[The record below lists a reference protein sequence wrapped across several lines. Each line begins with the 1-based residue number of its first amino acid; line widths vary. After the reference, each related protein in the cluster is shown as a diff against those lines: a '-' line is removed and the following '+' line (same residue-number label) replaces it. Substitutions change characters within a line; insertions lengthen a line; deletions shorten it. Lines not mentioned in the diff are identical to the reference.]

1 MSRADSTPSI
11 CLMSPY
17 SIEDIEAEITLPP
30 LVQETVLL
38 DLEPTAA
45 KTYNLLQAL
54 VAVNAVDSERTG
66 AVCCKYPSQRC
77 FR

>member
-1 MSRADSTPSI
+1 MITLHLSI
-11 CLMSPY
+11 FTWHRRIDD
-17 SIEDIEAEITLPP
+17 IEDEITLPP

-66 AVCCKYPSQRC
+66 AVRHLVSLRLSDGL
-77 FR
+77 